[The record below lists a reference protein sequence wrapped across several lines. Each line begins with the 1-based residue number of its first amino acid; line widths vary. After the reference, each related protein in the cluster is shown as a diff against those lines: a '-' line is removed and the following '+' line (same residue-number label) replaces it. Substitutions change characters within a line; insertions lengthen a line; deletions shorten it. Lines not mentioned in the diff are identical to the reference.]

1 MTNIQV
7 KTETAFRFQEKKVNF
22 FTIKSFFFCGPRVS
36 TFQKKKNCNID
47 FKNEIVKRKIL

>member
-36 TFQKKKNCNID
+36 TFQKKNCNID